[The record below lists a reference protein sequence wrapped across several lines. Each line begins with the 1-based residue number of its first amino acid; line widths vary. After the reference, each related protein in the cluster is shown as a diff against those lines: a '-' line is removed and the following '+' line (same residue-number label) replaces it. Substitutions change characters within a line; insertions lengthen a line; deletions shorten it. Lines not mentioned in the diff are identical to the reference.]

1 MEHQERVEKG
11 WGKMLGFYNPN
22 DIEPDLEEVHYY
34 CPICDAEV
42 LDGEHL
48 YKTKAGDIIG
58 CDNCLTLEWVESK
71 EVCPECESEVFGG
84 EILYKDEDGDIIGCE
99 CCVDMVYPEDEL

>member
-1 MEHQERVEKG
+1 
-11 WGKMLGFYNPN
+11 MLGFYNPN

-34 CPICDAEV
+34 CQICDAEV

-58 CDNCLTLEWVESK
+58 CDNCLTLEWVECK